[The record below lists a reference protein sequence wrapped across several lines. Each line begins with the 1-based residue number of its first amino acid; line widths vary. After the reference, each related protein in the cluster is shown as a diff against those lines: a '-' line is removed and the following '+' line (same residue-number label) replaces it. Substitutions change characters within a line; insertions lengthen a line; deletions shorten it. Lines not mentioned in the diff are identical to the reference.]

1 MGENGA
7 ASVAIAVVRRDEMM
21 TLFMLRTSM
30 AINTPPLVLLN
41 THVNTTAQATINTG
55 SERWI

>member
-21 TLFMLRTSM
+21 TLFILCTSM
-30 AINTPPLVLLN
+30 AINSLPWVLLN
-41 THVNTTAQATINTG
+41 THVNTTVQQ
-55 SERWI
+55 R